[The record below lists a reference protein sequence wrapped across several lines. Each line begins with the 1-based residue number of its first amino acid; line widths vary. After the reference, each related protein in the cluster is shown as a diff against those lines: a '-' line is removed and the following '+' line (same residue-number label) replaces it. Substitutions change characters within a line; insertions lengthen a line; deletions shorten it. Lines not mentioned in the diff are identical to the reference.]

1 MYACGVEWR
10 SELDLSDKMR
20 SPISTPIDSDD
31 IFLHS
36 FEMAL
41 ERQNTLNDSSRT
53 DPDDLY
59 AQIEQKEKDLVLAA
73 ELGKA
78 LLEQNEELN
87 RKVEKLQEDFSE
99 KVELLE
105 QEKHEQK
112 QKLDRLQ
119 GEYESRLAD
128 IESDITHY
136 QLAAED
142 AQSNLKV
149 VEREKLDM
157 IADLSEQNQRLTE
170 QLARSCES
178 EKQLS
183 AQVQGLREQFKER
196 NSSNSD
202 HMYQVD
208 SLNAEVK
215 VLRERNSD
223 LERRLSELAE
233 ERDGLESTL
242 DASHER
248 IMLLERQKQEMEH
261 KLCQQQRDM
270 SELQQSQNHLQARVD
285 VLQSSYGSGCHG
297 NDQSLYREMGDLG
310 ASLSSSMMTL
320 DTVDM
325 TLATGIGHQRFHDD
339 DIEEDFDGDLF
350 YSDDRRSLQRSM
362 SHREEDELHKEPRL
376 DYVMLEASYGIS
388 CVKLSQLRNDVLEAY
403 GQLQGLCSALRERT
417 DDDGRVERAAEILQ
431 SEDVRSG
438 DLLKVIETLRHYVD
452 NLLERERAALEE
464 VEFLFC
470 FCQGLPQ
477 NKIEGHLKKSVNRD
491 SMGQLQTELHEAT
504 LQLTQLQ
511 ENMEDREGDIRHK
524 EQELDSLRSKV
535 LQQEKHIS
543 ALREEREM
551 MTGGDEVLLQALKDR
566 DSAIEKQN
574 SMEVELAKAK
584 IDVMNL
590 DSQLLEAIQQKISL
604 SQQLEDWQVDMHTLL
619 NKKVRAELQSE
630 EQSSKNSSN
639 GNGRRKFSLWH

>member
-136 QLAAED
+136 QGAAEE
-142 AQSNLKV
+142 AQSNLKA

-362 SHREEDELHKEPRL
+362 SHREEDELHK
-376 DYVMLEASYGIS
+376 
-388 CVKLSQLRNDVLEAY
+388 LRNDVLEAY
-403 GQLQGLCSALRERT
+403 GQLQDLCSALRERT

-452 NLLERERAALEE
+452 SLLERERAALEE
-464 VEFLFC
+464 
-470 FCQGLPQ
+470 
-477 NKIEGHLKKSVNRD
+477 KSVNGD
-491 SMGQLQTELHEAT
+491 SVEQLQTELHEAT

-551 MTGGDEVLLQALKDR
+551 MTGGDEALLQALKDR

>member
-41 ERQNTLNDSSRT
+41 ERQNALNDSGRT
-53 DPDDLY
+53 VDPEDLY

-105 QEKHEQK
+105 QEKYEQK

-128 IESDITHY
+128 IENDMTQY
-136 QLAAED
+136 QSAARD
-142 AQSNLKV
+142 AQSNLRA
-149 VEREKLDM
+149 VEREKLDV
-157 IADLSEQNQRLTE
+157 IADLSDQNQRLTE
-170 QLARSCES
+170 QLGRACES

-183 AQVQGLREQFKER
+183 SQLQGLREQFKER
-196 NSSNSD
+196 NTSASD

-215 VLRERNSD
+215 VLRERNAD
-223 LERRLSELAE
+223 LERRLSDLAE

-261 KLCQQQRDM
+261 KLCQQQRDL

-285 VLQSSYGSGCHG
+285 TLQSSYGSGCHG

-325 TLATGIGHQRFHDD
+325 NLATGIGHQRFHDD

-350 YSDDRRSLQRSM
+350 YADMSHDRRSLQRSM
-362 SHREEDELHKEPRL
+362 SHREEDELHKEPQL
-376 DYVMLEASYGIS
+376 DYVMLEASYGIL

-403 GQLQGLCSALRERT
+403 GQLQDLCSALRDRT
-417 DDDGRVERAAEILQ
+417 DADGSVEEAAEILQ
-431 SEDVRSG
+431 SDDLRPG

-452 NLLERERAALEE
+452 AMLERERAALQE
-464 VEFLFC
+464 
-470 FCQGLPQ
+470 
-477 NKIEGHLKKSVNRD
+477 KSDREGYAG
-491 SMGQLQTELHEAT
+491 SMERLQTELQSAT
-504 LQLTQLQ
+504 LQLQELQ
-511 ENMEDREGDIRHK
+511 QDMEEREGDIRDK
-524 EQELDSLRSKV
+524 EQELDDLRSKV

-551 MTGGDEVLLQALKDR
+551 MTGGDEALLQALKDR

-639 GNGRRKFSLWH
+639 NGNGRRKFSLWH

>member
-87 RKVEKLQEDFSE
+87 KKVEKLQEDFSE

-105 QEKHEQK
+105 QEKYEQK

-128 IESDITHY
+128 VENDMAHY
-136 QLAAED
+136 EGAARD
-142 AQSNLKV
+142 AQNNLKV
-149 VEREKLDM
+149 VEREKLDV

-170 QLARSCES
+170 QLARACES

-183 AQVQGLREQFKER
+183 SQVQGLREQFKER
-196 NSSNSD
+196 HTSASD

-261 KLCQQQRDM
+261 KLCQQQTDLA
-270 SELQQSQNHLQARVD
+270 ELQQAQNHLQARVD
-285 VLQSSYGSGCHG
+285 VLQSSHGSGRH

-325 TLATGIGHQRFHDD
+325 NLATGIGHQRFHDD

-350 YSDDRRSLQRSM
+350 YADMSHDRRSLHRSM

-403 GQLQGLCSALRERT
+403 GQLQDLCSALRDRT
-417 DDDGRVERAAEILQ
+417 EDDGSVERAAEILQ
-431 SEDVRSG
+431 SDDVCSG

-452 NLLERERAALEE
+452 SMLEQESAAL
-464 VEFLFC
+464 
-470 FCQGLPQ
+470 Q
-477 NKIEGHLKKSVNRD
+477 
-491 SMGQLQTELHEAT
+491 
-504 LQLTQLQ
+504 
-511 ENMEDREGDIRHK
+511 
-524 EQELDSLRSKV
+524 KV
-535 LQQEKHIS
+535 VFIC
-543 ALREEREM
+543 
-551 MTGGDEVLLQALKDR
+551 
-566 DSAIEKQN
+566 
-574 SMEVELAKAK
+574 
-584 IDVMNL
+584 
-590 DSQLLEAIQQKISL
+590 
-604 SQQLEDWQVDMHTLL
+604 
-619 NKKVRAELQSE
+619 
-630 EQSSKNSSN
+630 
-639 GNGRRKFSLWH
+639 

>member
-41 ERQNTLNDSSRT
+41 ERQNALNDSGRT
-53 DPDDLY
+53 VDPEDLY

-105 QEKHEQK
+105 QEKYEQK

-128 IESDITHY
+128 IENDMTQY
-136 QLAAED
+136 QSAARD
-142 AQSNLKV
+142 AQSNLRA
-149 VEREKLDM
+149 VEREKLDV
-157 IADLSEQNQRLTE
+157 IADLSDQNQRLTE
-170 QLARSCES
+170 QLGRACES

-183 AQVQGLREQFKER
+183 SQLQGLREQFKER
-196 NSSNSD
+196 NTSASD

-215 VLRERNSD
+215 VLRERNAD
-223 LERRLSELAE
+223 LERRLSDLAE

-261 KLCQQQRDM
+261 K
-270 SELQQSQNHLQARVD
+270 
-285 VLQSSYGSGCHG
+285 
-297 NDQSLYREMGDLG
+297 
-310 ASLSSSMMTL
+310 
-320 DTVDM
+320 
-325 TLATGIGHQRFHDD
+325 RFHDD

-350 YSDDRRSLQRSM
+350 YADMSHDRRSLQRSM
-362 SHREEDELHKEPRL
+362 SHREEDELHKEPQL
-376 DYVMLEASYGIS
+376 DYVMLEASYGIL

-403 GQLQGLCSALRERT
+403 GQLQDLCSALRDRT
-417 DDDGRVERAAEILQ
+417 DADGSVEEAAEILQ
-431 SEDVRSG
+431 SDDLRPG

-452 NLLERERAALEE
+452 AMLERERAALQE
-464 VEFLFC
+464 
-470 FCQGLPQ
+470 
-477 NKIEGHLKKSVNRD
+477 KSDREGYAG
-491 SMGQLQTELHEAT
+491 SMERLQTELQSAT
-504 LQLTQLQ
+504 LQLQELQ
-511 ENMEDREGDIRHK
+511 QDMEEREGDIRDK
-524 EQELDSLRSKV
+524 EQELDDLRSKV

-551 MTGGDEVLLQALKDR
+551 MTGGDEALLQALKDR

-639 GNGRRKFSLWH
+639 NGNGRRKFSLWH

>member
-105 QEKHEQK
+105 QEKYEQK

-128 IESDITHY
+128 VENDMAHY
-136 QLAAED
+136 QGAARD
-142 AQSNLKV
+142 AQNNLKV
-149 VEREKLDM
+149 VEREKLDV

-170 QLARSCES
+170 QLARACES

-183 AQVQGLREQFKER
+183 SQVQGLREQFKER
-196 NSSNSD
+196 HTSASD

-261 KLCQQQRDM
+261 K
-270 SELQQSQNHLQARVD
+270 
-285 VLQSSYGSGCHG
+285 
-297 NDQSLYREMGDLG
+297 
-310 ASLSSSMMTL
+310 
-320 DTVDM
+320 
-325 TLATGIGHQRFHDD
+325 RFHDD

-350 YSDDRRSLQRSM
+350 YADMSHDRRSLHRSM

-403 GQLQGLCSALRERT
+403 GQLQDLCSALRDRT
-417 DDDGRVERAAEILQ
+417 EDDGSVERAAEILQ
-431 SEDVRSG
+431 SDDVRSG

-452 NLLERERAALEE
+452 SMLERERASLEE
-464 VEFLFC
+464 SAHR
-470 FCQGLPQ
+470 GY
-477 NKIEGHLKKSVNRD
+477 GD
-491 SMGQLQTELHEAT
+491 SADQLQSELQAAT
-504 LQLTQLQ
+504 QQLTQLQ
-511 ENMEDREGDIRHK
+511 EDMEDREGDIRRK

-551 MTGGDEVLLQALKDR
+551 MTGGDEALLKALKDR

-574 SMEVELAKAK
+574 SMEVELAKSK

-630 EQSSKNSSN
+630 ERSSKNNSN

>member
-41 ERQNTLNDSSRT
+41 ERQNALNDSGRT
-53 DPDDLY
+53 VDPEDLY

-105 QEKHEQK
+105 QEKYEQK

-128 IESDITHY
+128 IENDMTQY
-136 QLAAED
+136 QSAARD
-142 AQSNLKV
+142 AQSNLRA
-149 VEREKLDM
+149 VEREKLDV
-157 IADLSEQNQRLTE
+157 IADLSDQNQRLTE
-170 QLARSCES
+170 QLGRACES

-183 AQVQGLREQFKER
+183 SQLQGLREQFKER
-196 NSSNSD
+196 NTSASD

-215 VLRERNSD
+215 VLRERNAD
-223 LERRLSELAE
+223 LERRLSDLAE

-261 KLCQQQRDM
+261 K
-270 SELQQSQNHLQARVD
+270 
-285 VLQSSYGSGCHG
+285 
-297 NDQSLYREMGDLG
+297 
-310 ASLSSSMMTL
+310 
-320 DTVDM
+320 
-325 TLATGIGHQRFHDD
+325 RFHDD

-350 YSDDRRSLQRSM
+350 YADMSHDRRSLQRSM
-362 SHREEDELHKEPRL
+362 SHREEDELHK
-376 DYVMLEASYGIS
+376 
-388 CVKLSQLRNDVLEAY
+388 LRNDVLEAY
-403 GQLQGLCSALRERT
+403 GQLQDLCSALRDRT
-417 DDDGRVERAAEILQ
+417 DADGSVEEAAEILQ
-431 SEDVRSG
+431 SDDLRPG

-452 NLLERERAALEE
+452 AMLERERAALQE
-464 VEFLFC
+464 
-470 FCQGLPQ
+470 
-477 NKIEGHLKKSVNRD
+477 KSDREGYAG
-491 SMGQLQTELHEAT
+491 SMERLQTELQSAT
-504 LQLTQLQ
+504 LQLQELQ
-511 ENMEDREGDIRHK
+511 QDMEEREGDIRDK
-524 EQELDSLRSKV
+524 EQELDDLRSKV

-551 MTGGDEVLLQALKDR
+551 MTGGDEALLQALKDR

-639 GNGRRKFSLWH
+639 NGNGRRKFSLWH

>member
-105 QEKHEQK
+105 QEKYEQK

-128 IESDITHY
+128 VENDMAHY
-136 QLAAED
+136 QGAARD
-142 AQSNLKV
+142 AQNNLKV
-149 VEREKLDM
+149 VEREKLDV

-170 QLARSCES
+170 QLARACES

-183 AQVQGLREQFKER
+183 SQVQGLREQFKER
-196 NSSNSD
+196 HTSASD

-261 KLCQQQRDM
+261 KLCQQQTDLA
-270 SELQQSQNHLQARVD
+270 ELQQAQNHLQARVD
-285 VLQSSYGSGCHG
+285 VLQSSHGSGRH

-325 TLATGIGHQRFHDD
+325 NLATGIGHQRFHDD

-350 YSDDRRSLQRSM
+350 YADMSHDRRSLHRSM
-362 SHREEDELHKEPRL
+362 SHREEDELHK
-376 DYVMLEASYGIS
+376 
-388 CVKLSQLRNDVLEAY
+388 LRNDVLEAY
-403 GQLQGLCSALRERT
+403 GQLQDLCSALRDRT
-417 DDDGRVERAAEILQ
+417 EDDGSVERAAEILQ
-431 SEDVRSG
+431 SDDVRSG

-452 NLLERERAALEE
+452 SMLERERASLEE
-464 VEFLFC
+464 SAHR
-470 FCQGLPQ
+470 GY
-477 NKIEGHLKKSVNRD
+477 GD
-491 SMGQLQTELHEAT
+491 SADQLQSELQAAT
-504 LQLTQLQ
+504 QQLTQLQ
-511 ENMEDREGDIRHK
+511 EDMEDREGDIRRK

-551 MTGGDEVLLQALKDR
+551 MTGGDEALLKALKDR

-574 SMEVELAKAK
+574 SMEVELAKSK

-630 EQSSKNSSN
+630 ERSSKNNSN

>member
-136 QLAAED
+136 QGAAEE
-142 AQSNLKV
+142 AQSNLKA

-403 GQLQGLCSALRERT
+403 GQLQDLCSALRERT

-452 NLLERERAALEE
+452 SLLERERAALEE
-464 VEFLFC
+464 
-470 FCQGLPQ
+470 
-477 NKIEGHLKKSVNRD
+477 SVNGD
-491 SMGQLQTELHEAT
+491 SVEQLQTELHEAT

-551 MTGGDEVLLQALKDR
+551 MTGGDEALLQALKDR

>member
-41 ERQNTLNDSSRT
+41 ERQNALNDSGRT
-53 DPDDLY
+53 VDPEDLY

-105 QEKHEQK
+105 QEKYEQK

-128 IESDITHY
+128 IENDMTQY
-136 QLAAED
+136 QSAARD
-142 AQSNLKV
+142 AQSNLRA
-149 VEREKLDM
+149 VEREKLDV
-157 IADLSEQNQRLTE
+157 IADLSDQNQRLTE
-170 QLARSCES
+170 QLGRACES

-183 AQVQGLREQFKER
+183 SQLQGLREQFKER
-196 NSSNSD
+196 NTSASD

-215 VLRERNSD
+215 VLRERNAD
-223 LERRLSELAE
+223 LERRLSDLAE

-261 KLCQQQRDM
+261 KLCQQQRDL

-285 VLQSSYGSGCHG
+285 TLQSSYGSGCHG

-325 TLATGIGHQRFHDD
+325 NLATGIGHQRFHDD

-350 YSDDRRSLQRSM
+350 YADMSHDRRSLQRSM
-362 SHREEDELHKEPRL
+362 SHREEDELHK
-376 DYVMLEASYGIS
+376 
-388 CVKLSQLRNDVLEAY
+388 LRNDVLEAY
-403 GQLQGLCSALRERT
+403 GQLQDLCSALRDRT
-417 DDDGRVERAAEILQ
+417 DADGSVEEAAEILQ
-431 SEDVRSG
+431 SDDLRPG

-452 NLLERERAALEE
+452 AMLERERAALQE
-464 VEFLFC
+464 
-470 FCQGLPQ
+470 
-477 NKIEGHLKKSVNRD
+477 KSDREGYAG
-491 SMGQLQTELHEAT
+491 SMERLQTELQSAT
-504 LQLTQLQ
+504 LQLQELQ
-511 ENMEDREGDIRHK
+511 QDMEEREGDIRDK
-524 EQELDSLRSKV
+524 EQELDDLRSKV

-551 MTGGDEVLLQALKDR
+551 MTGGDEALLQALKDR

-639 GNGRRKFSLWH
+639 NGNGRRKFSLWH